1 MTDAEKKLKEE
12 AEKAKTKLIDEINSF
27 KVEDTKGQTTE
38 PEQEDPRVQKFLVQN
53 PVKVGGNVKYTVTGV
68 DDEGDFS
75 EVRRFREFHALGQVL
90 KTRWPGCYIP
100 SIPEK
105 KLMNQNNETFVE
117 ERRSLLERFM
127 KEIAKYDYIVFSKE
141 FKVFARG
148 KGEIDK
154 VLFALPKQTQMQ
166 VLEKYRL
173 NFQIDEEQD
182 PTVMNTY
189 KERILIFQQYLK
201 KAIAIMEAQKKQL
214 KQMSKVRD
222 KQDKG
227 QTDLLFDL
235 MKYEDVGIAY
245 YSDQDYQKRML
256 THPSAEELKARIEG
270 SSKKWKN
277 PYRDAYIWLKGE
289 FLDVNGMF
297 DALNGR
303 ESVMKAQLNTEQKQ
317 RDDNKE
323 LLKLSECKTTMK
335 SFFKSKS

>member
-1 MTDAEKKLKEE
+1 
-12 AEKAKTKLIDEINSF
+12 
-27 KVEDTKGQTTE
+27 
-38 PEQEDPRVQKFLVQN
+38 
-53 PVKVGGNVKYTVTGV
+53 
-68 DDEGDFS
+68 
-75 EVRRFREFHALGQVL
+75 
-90 KTRWPGCYIP
+90 
-100 SIPEK
+100 
-105 KLMNQNNETFVE
+105 
-117 ERRSLLERFM
+117 
-127 KEIAKYDYIVFSKE
+127 
-141 FKVFARG
+141 
-148 KGEIDK
+148 
-154 VLFALPKQTQMQ
+154 
-166 VLEKYRL
+166 
-173 NFQIDEEQD
+173 
-182 PTVMNTY
+182 
-189 KERILIFQQYLK
+189 
-201 KAIAIMEAQKKQL
+201 MEAQKKQL

-323 LLKLSECKTTMK
+323 LLKLSEGKTTMK